1 MKALQFRRNLP
12 RYAAAR
18 LAGSLTPGGGAG
30 VGPLRLADLD
40 PPAPPGPD
48 WVRVLPRLSGIC
60 GSDLATIDG
69 RSARYFEPLVSF
81 PFVPGHEVVGDRE
94 DGTRVVLEPVLGCV
108 SRNLAPTCRSCADGR
123 LGNCEHT
130 TFGDLEPGI
139 QTGSCHDTGGGWAT
153 AFSAHS
159 SQLHPVD
166 DALDDEAA
174 VMVEPTA
181 CAVHAALLADIP
193 DDAVVTVLGSGTLG
207 LLTIAAVRAF
217 AAPRT
222 IVATAKYPA
231 QRRLAA
237 ELLEANPADV
247 VLDLPEGE
255 GAGAF
260 TVAGSPS
267 VRLDWGD
274 VAAEA
279 DRRDATLAAE
289 VDFQPENATFP
300 FGVHAS
306 VVEVDAEI
314 GRVTVLRH
322 VCCDDAGVIVNPTVV
337 DGQVHGGVAGG
348 IAHALMEEFRY
359 ADDGTPLTGNF
370 MDYGIPSAAEFP
382 SFERIE
388 QVTATTL
395 NPLGVKGIGE
405 AGTIGA
411 TPAVQNAVVDALAH
425 LGVRHVELPVTAQ
438 RVYQAIADAPG
449 HDPRG

>member
-30 VGPLRLADLD
+30 VGPLRLADLE

-48 WVRVLPRLSGIC
+48 WVTVLPRLSGIC

-237 ELLEANPADV
+237 ELGADLVVGPGEVRRAVRRAAGTRAVSTSGDDGAVDRLSGGADV
-247 VLDLPEGE
+247 VVDC
-255 GAGAF
+255 
-260 TVAGSPS
+260 VGSS
-267 VRLDWGD
+267 
-274 VAAEA
+274 
-279 DRRDATLAAE
+279 
-289 VDFQPENATFP
+289 
-300 FGVHAS
+300 AS
-306 VVEVDAEI
+306 
-314 GRVTVLRH
+314 
-322 VCCDDAGVIVNPTVV
+322 
-337 DGQVHGGVAGG
+337 
-348 IAHALMEEFRY
+348 
-359 ADDGTPLTGNF
+359 LT
-370 MDYGIPSAAEFP
+370 
-382 SFERIE
+382 
-388 QVTATTL
+388 
-395 NPLGVKGIGE
+395 
-405 AGTIGA
+405 
-411 TPAVQNAVVDALAH
+411 DALAVTRPRGRIVLVGMPGSVSLELTPLWH
-425 LGVRHVELPVTAQ
+425 REVELVGAYTYGTETLPDGTTARTFDLATRLVQ
-438 RVYQAIADAPG
+438 EAGLGRLVSATYPLSRYREALEHAAAAG
-449 HDPRG
+449 PRGAVKVAFDLRGEKERERLMEGTP

>member
-30 VGPLRLADLD
+30 VGPLRLADLE

-237 ELLEANPADV
+237 ELGADLVVGPGEVRRAVRRATGTRAVSLDGDDGAVDRLSGGADV
-247 VLDLPEGE
+247 VVDC
-255 GAGAF
+255 
-260 TVAGSPS
+260 VGSS
-267 VRLDWGD
+267 
-274 VAAEA
+274 
-279 DRRDATLAAE
+279 
-289 VDFQPENATFP
+289 
-300 FGVHAS
+300 AS
-306 VVEVDAEI
+306 
-314 GRVTVLRH
+314 
-322 VCCDDAGVIVNPTVV
+322 
-337 DGQVHGGVAGG
+337 
-348 IAHALMEEFRY
+348 
-359 ADDGTPLTGNF
+359 LT
-370 MDYGIPSAAEFP
+370 
-382 SFERIE
+382 
-388 QVTATTL
+388 
-395 NPLGVKGIGE
+395 
-405 AGTIGA
+405 
-411 TPAVQNAVVDALAH
+411 DALAVTRPRGRIVLVGMPGSVSLELTPLWH
-425 LGVRHVELPVTAQ
+425 REVELVGAYTYGTETLPDGTTARTFDLATRLVQ
-438 RVYQAIADAPG
+438 EAGLGRLVSATYPLSRYREALEHAAAAG
-449 HDPRG
+449 PRGAVKVAFDLRGEKERERLMEGTP

>member
-30 VGPLRLADLD
+30 VGPLRLADLE

-237 ELLEANPADV
+237 ELGADLVVGPGEVRRAVRRAAGTRAVSTSGDDGAVDRLSGGADV
-247 VLDLPEGE
+247 VVDC
-255 GAGAF
+255 
-260 TVAGSPS
+260 VGSS
-267 VRLDWGD
+267 
-274 VAAEA
+274 
-279 DRRDATLAAE
+279 
-289 VDFQPENATFP
+289 
-300 FGVHAS
+300 AS
-306 VVEVDAEI
+306 
-314 GRVTVLRH
+314 
-322 VCCDDAGVIVNPTVV
+322 
-337 DGQVHGGVAGG
+337 
-348 IAHALMEEFRY
+348 
-359 ADDGTPLTGNF
+359 LT
-370 MDYGIPSAAEFP
+370 
-382 SFERIE
+382 
-388 QVTATTL
+388 
-395 NPLGVKGIGE
+395 
-405 AGTIGA
+405 
-411 TPAVQNAVVDALAH
+411 DALAVTRPRGRIVLVGMPGSVSLELTPLWH
-425 LGVRHVELPVTAQ
+425 REVELVGAYTYGTETLPDGTTARTFDLATRLVQ
-438 RVYQAIADAPG
+438 EAGLGRLVSATYPLSRYREALEHAAAAG
-449 HDPRG
+449 PRGAVKVAFDLRGEKERERLMEGTP